1 VGSEFWIINWDE
13 LGEGIVFTVNY
24 FSVNDSL
31 SSLQQQ
37 KGHGLWSSVPFYIK
51 IKIEVMP
58 RSGAN
63 CEVGHEPIPD

>member
-1 VGSEFWIINWDE
+1 VGSEFWIINWDMLAE
-13 LGEGIVFTVNY
+13 RIVFTVNY
-24 FSVNDSL
+24 FIV

-37 KGHGLWSSVPFYIK
+37 RDHSLWSCVPFYIK
-51 IKIEVMP
+51 IKIDVMS